1 MPPDCAFD
9 APASPS
15 SLPNHR
21 ESHHYESTRL
31 FVIGHEGG
39 GRWGITSMVADEV
52 AEQVTWGELGCPK
65 AIGAYQLHGASV
77 RVKNIHIIVAEDDPR
92 AIFTVVTL
100 HPPLGPPEFMLGHR
114 IA

>member
-1 MPPDCAFD
+1 MLA
-9 APASPS
+9 
-15 SLPNHR
+15 
-21 ESHHYESTRL
+21 EQ
-31 FVIGHEGG
+31 
-39 GRWGITSMVADEV
+39 VADRV
-52 AEQVTWGELGCPK
+52 TDHVTWGELGCPK
-65 AIGAYQLHGASV
+65 AIGAYRLHGASV

>member
-1 MPPDCAFD
+1 
-9 APASPS
+9 
-15 SLPNHR
+15 
-21 ESHHYESTRL
+21 
-31 FVIGHEGG
+31 
-39 GRWGITSMVADEV
+39 MVAEQVVDQV
-52 AEQVTWGELGCPK
+52 TDQVTWGELGCPK

-114 IA
+114 VA